1 MTKNLLKKT
10 WVHTFLNEST
20 LPLFKSSKLE
30 NLMNNLFN
38 EYNLPFFKM
47 NTLKTKHAQFFQK
60 NNLKIKLNKCIK
72 LH

>member
-1 MTKNLLKKT
+1 M
-10 WVHTFLNEST
+10 HTFLNEST

-47 NTLKTKHAQFFQK
+47 NTLKAKHAQFFQK
-60 NNLKIKLNKCIK
+60 II
-72 LH
+72 